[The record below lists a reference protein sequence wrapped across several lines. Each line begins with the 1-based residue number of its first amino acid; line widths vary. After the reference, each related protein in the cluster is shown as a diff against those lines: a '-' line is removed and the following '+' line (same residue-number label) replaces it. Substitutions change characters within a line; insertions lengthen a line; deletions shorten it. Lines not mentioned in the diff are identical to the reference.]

1 MGMRMI
7 RIDGVSFSYSPNS
20 KPVINDVTL
29 NFSQGEYVAIVGP
42 NGSGKSTLAK
52 LINSLLLPS
61 KGEISVAGMDTKAF
75 RWDVRSKIGMVF
87 QNPEN
92 QLIASTAE
100 EEIAFG
106 PENLDI
112 PTDEIK
118 DIIPTALKIVGLEGF
133 QHKAPSNL
141 SGGQK
146 QRLAIAAVLA
156 MKPQYIILD
165 EATSMLDKEGKRE
178 ILKTIEDLNKH
189 HSLGIIHITHDM
201 DEAARADRIIVMNEG
216 SVIADDTPKLIFSNV
231 DKLVKIGFK
240 LPKITG
246 LANALGN
253 RGIPLP
259 EGITNYSELVD
270 ELCKSDLRM

>member
-1 MGMRMI
+1 MI
-7 RIDGVSFSYSPNS
+7 KIEKVSFSYSSNS
-20 KPVINDVTL
+20 IPVINDVSL
-29 NFSQGEYVAIVGP
+29 EFSQGEYVAIVGP

-52 LINSLLLPS
+52 LINSLLLPFE
-61 KGEISVAGMDTKAF
+61 GEIIVAGMNTKAF
-75 RWDVRSKIGMVF
+75 RWEVRSKIGMVF

-106 PENLDI
+106 PENLGI

-118 DIIPTALKIVGLEGF
+118 NIINTTLKIVDIEELR
-133 QHKAPSNL
+133 HKSPSCL

-165 EATSMLDKEGKRE
+165 EATSMLDKEGKKE
-178 ILKTIEDLNKH
+178 ILKTIEDLNKN

-201 DEAARADRIIVMNEG
+201 GEAARANRIIVMSEG
-216 SVIADDTPKLIFSNV
+216 RVIADNDPKQIFSNV
-231 DKLVKIGFK
+231 DKLMQIGFK
-240 LPKITG
+240 LPKITE
-246 LANALGN
+246 LANALGDK
-253 RGIPLP
+253 GIPLSK
-259 EGITNYSELVD
+259 GITNYNELVD
-270 ELCKSDLRM
+270 ELCESDLKM

>member
-1 MGMRMI
+1 MI
-7 RIDGVSFSYSPNS
+7 KLEGVFFSYSSNS
-20 KPVINDVTL
+20 KPVINNVSLD
-29 NFSQGEYVAIVGP
+29 FIQGEYAAIVGP

-61 KGEISVAGMDTKAF
+61 QGRIYVDGMDTREY
-75 RWDVRSKIGMVF
+75 RWNVRSKVGMVF

-92 QLIASTAE
+92 QLIASSAE

-106 PENLDI
+106 PENLGI

-118 DIIPTALKIVGLEGF
+118 SIISTTLKIVGLEDF
-133 QHKAPSNL
+133 QHKSPADL

-165 EATSMLDKEGKRE
+165 EATSMLDKEGKNE
-178 ILKTIEDLNKH
+178 ILKTIEELNKH

-201 DEAARADRIIVMNEG
+201 GEAARANRIIVMNEG
-216 SVIADDTPKLIFSNV
+216 RVIADDTPKVIFSEV
-231 DKLVKIGFK
+231 EKLGEIGLK
-240 LPKITG
+240 LPRITE
-246 LANALGN
+246 LANALAN
-253 RGIPLP
+253 KGIPLSR
-259 EGITNYSELVD
+259 GITNYNELVD
-270 ELCKSDLRM
+270 ELCKSDLKM

>member
-1 MGMRMI
+1 MI
-7 RIDGVSFSYSPNS
+7 NIEGVSFSYSSAS
-20 KPVINDVTL
+20 KPVVNDVSL
-29 NFSQGEYVAIVGP
+29 HFSQGEYAAIVGP

-61 KGEISVAGMDTKAF
+61 AGKITVMGMDTKDF
-75 RWDVRSKIGMVF
+75 RWDVRSKVGMVF

-106 PENLDI
+106 PENLGI

-118 DIIPTALKIVGLEGF
+118 SIIDTTLEIVGLEDFRYKSPG
-133 QHKAPSNL
+133 NL

-156 MKPQYIILD
+156 MKSQYIILD

-178 ILKTIEDLNKH
+178 ILKTIEDINKQH
-189 HSLGIIHITHDM
+189 LLGIIHITHDM
-201 DEAARADRIIVMNEG
+201 SEAAGANRIIVMNEG
-216 SVIADDTPKLIFSNV
+216 RVIADDTPKQIFSNAY
-231 DKLVKIGFK
+231 KLMEIGFK
-240 LPKITG
+240 LPKVTE
-246 LANALGN
+246 LANALVN
-253 RGIPLP
+253 KGINLSK
-259 EGITNYSELVD
+259 GITNYNELVE
-270 ELCKSDLRM
+270 ELCKSDLKT

>member
-1 MGMRMI
+1 MI
-7 RIDGVSFSYSPNS
+7 KIERVSFAYSSSS
-20 KPVINDVTL
+20 KSVINDVTL
-29 NFSQGEYVAIVGP
+29 DFSQGEYVAIVGP

-61 KGEISVAGMDTKAF
+61 EGQVAVDGMDTRSF

-106 PENLDI
+106 PENLGI

-118 DIIPTALKIVGLEGF
+118 SIINTTLKIVDIEELR
-133 QHKAPSNL
+133 HKSPSCL

-165 EATSMLDKEGKRE
+165 EATSMLDKEGKKE
-178 ILKTIEDLNKH
+178 ILKTIEDLNTH

-201 DEAARADRIIVMNEG
+201 DEAARANRIIVMNEG
-216 SVIADDTPKLIFSNV
+216 RVVADDTPKKIFSNV
-231 DKLVKIGFK
+231 DKLLKIGFK
-240 LPKITG
+240 LPRITE

-253 RGIPLP
+253 KGIPLP
-259 EGITNYSELVD
+259 KGITNYSGLVD
-270 ELCKSDLRM
+270 ELCK

>member
-1 MGMRMI
+1 MI
-7 RIDGVSFSYSPNS
+7 RIEGVSFSYSHNS

-29 NFSQGEYVAIVGP
+29 DFSQGEYVAIVGP

-61 KGEISVAGMDTKAF
+61 KGEISVAGMDTKTF

-100 EEIAFG
+100 EEVAFG
-106 PENLDI
+106 PENLGI
-112 PTDEIK
+112 PTEEIK
-118 DIIPTALKIVGLEGF
+118 NIINTTLKIVDIEKLRY
-133 QHKAPSNL
+133 KSPSCL

-165 EATSMLDKEGKRE
+165 EATSMLDKEGKKE

-201 DEAARADRIIVMNEG
+201 DEAARANRIIAMNEG
-216 SVIADDTPKLIFSNV
+216 SVIVDDTPKLVFSDV
-231 DKLVKIGFK
+231 DKLMRIGFK
-240 LPKITG
+240 LPKITE

-253 RGIPLP
+253 KGIPLSK
-259 EGITNYSELVD
+259 GITNYSELVD
-270 ELCKSDLRM
+270 ELCKSDLRI